1 MEYVGYQTKKPNLL
15 CKIELRSEQ
24 LLMLVEVASQT
35 QALNNNWNFSM
46 KKECQ
51 RRIYFPQEKF
61 PVYIQIRPLLQWL
74 ILVIFV

>member
-35 QALNNNWNFSM
+35 QALNNWNFSM
-46 KKECQ
+46 KKEMPKKNLFSCIHSDPTPFQ
-51 RRIYFPQEKF
+51 SYESQVHK
-61 PVYIQIRPLLQWL
+61 Y
-74 ILVIFV
+74 